1 MAGNSCCSLGIQGP
15 MGEMRSF
22 RQMLLHPRNA
32 SVGFKL
38 TLAVMVV
45 TFCSPL
51 VFASQQPSSSKLEI
65 CRDDGSVLRYQA
77 FPESAVKMLFPTGKA
92 LFEPDSSPG
101 GWKNSPSAILK
112 KIQTGK
118 LYDTGRRFSVV
129 AVMFAEQL
137 FLFDE
142 LFGTANSGVMSQLLR
157 ATSIV
162 PSDASG
168 ALALVGLY
176 LSLSYY
182 RLGDPTRFV
191 VYKVS
196 DAFKKNATEGA
207 RLSNPIRLPH
217 PPLVIQMGANYK
229 VEAYAYD
236 APELAPERISKWQFR
251 IGPTNLVE
259 RLSAHHEEFV
269 EYYSKVPRARA
280 YRKGDV
286 RFSPD
291 MMADGITDEGAITDV
306 QSWAASDGPGVDRE
320 HFYYPSHEL
329 AERRMQDYLRNAVA
343 IIKTQPWLDSAG
355 KVVGTEA
362 LVIETN
368 DNNKTLLASDL
379 FEDEKSVLKLTCRG
393 LSNLIVAQDR

>member
-1 MAGNSCCSLGIQGP
+1 
-15 MGEMRSF
+15 MRSF
-22 RQMLLHPRNA
+22 RQMLWSPRNA
-32 SVGFKL
+32 SVAFKL
-38 TLAVMVV
+38 TFAVMVLAL
-45 TFCSPL
+45 CSPL
-51 VFASQQPSSSKLEI
+51 VFASQQPSSSTLEI
-65 CRDDGSVLRYQA
+65 CQDDGTVLRYQA
-77 FPESAVKMLFPTGKA
+77 FPESAAKMLFPTGKA
-92 LFEPDSSPG
+92 LFERDSSPG
-101 GWKNSPSAILK
+101 GWKNSPSVILK
-112 KIQTGK
+112 KIKTGK

-129 AVMFAEQL
+129 GVTFGEQL
-137 FLFDE
+137 FIFDE
-142 LFGTANSGVMSQLLR
+142 LFGSANSVVMSQLLR
-157 ATSIV
+157 ATSAA
-162 PSDASG
+162 PSDNA
-168 ALALVGLY
+168 AAVALVGFY

-182 RLGDPTRFV
+182 RLEDPTRFV
-191 VYKVS
+191 VYKLS
-196 DAFKKNATEGA
+196 DALKKNATEGA
-207 RLSNPIRLPH
+207 RLSNPIPLPH
-217 PPLVIQMGANYK
+217 PPLVVQVGANYK
-229 VEAYAYD
+229 VEMYTYD
-236 APELAPERISKWQFR
+236 TPELAPERISKWQFR

-280 YRKGDV
+280 YRQGDV

-291 MMADGITDEGAITDV
+291 MMADGITDDGAITDI

-329 AERRMQDYLRNAVA
+329 AERRMQGYLRNAVA

-379 FEDEKSVLKLTCRG
+379 FKDEKSVLKLTCRG

>member
-1 MAGNSCCSLGIQGP
+1 MAWRL
-15 MGEMRSF
+15 
-22 RQMLLHPRNA
+22 A
-32 SVGFKL
+32 
-38 TLAVMVV
+38 LAVMVV
-45 TFCSPL
+45 TLCSSV
-51 VFASQQPSSSKLEI
+51 VFASQEPGSATLEI
-65 CRDDGSVLRYQA
+65 CRDDGTVLRYRA
-77 FPESAVKMLFPTGKA
+77 FPESAIKMLFPTGNA
-92 LFEPDSSPG
+92 LFEPDTSPG

-129 AVMFAEQL
+129 GVTFGEQL

-142 LFGTANSGVMSQLLR
+142 LFGRGNSGVMSQLLR
-157 ATSIV
+157 ATGTA
-162 PSDASG
+162 PSDAAG
-168 ALALVGLY
+168 ALALGGLY

-182 RLGDPTRFV
+182 RLEDPARFV
-191 VYKVS
+191 VYKLS

-207 RLSNPIRLPH
+207 RLSNPTRLPH
-217 PPLVIQMGANYK
+217 PPLVFQVGANYN
-229 VEAYAYD
+229 VEVFAYD
-236 APELAPERISKWQFR
+236 TPEWAPERISKWQFR
-251 IGPTNLVE
+251 IGSTNLVE
-259 RLSAHHEEFV
+259 RLSARHEVFV
-269 EYYSKVPRARA
+269 ECYSKLPRARA

-286 RFSPD
+286 HFSPD
-291 MMADGITDEGAITDV
+291 MMADGITDDGAITDV
-306 QSWAASDGPGVDRE
+306 QFWAASDGPGVDRE

-343 IIKTQPWLDSAG
+343 VIETRPWLDSSG